1 MQAMRSVFSVR
12 QAFSEQALNG
22 SRKEVDTPTGK
33 IYVGGYFGSAFCFH
47 EDGFGKGN
55 GLLVTCEHV
64 RQDTHKWSGTHKPAF
79 VVACPYEGGAGGAE
93 LDWQHSWR
101 AEFVAHTGIVDAA
114 YQTLA
119 PEDPPLHPNMILL
132 DKIDLAILR
141 LVAPV
146 MATPLAKPRPLRFSR
161 NLPAARQECWVLGY
175 PKAGSTTPTLV
186 PVTCSFTDGNALKLT
201 GAQVMPGHS
210 GGPLVTKSGTV
221 VGWNFGRNDEL
232 SWCRPIA
239 AAEKCIGLVLTAPNA
254 WAQLLASSEEESAPD
269 RQQQQAADARTAAGF
284 RKAAELLEGDSK
296 RQKVASS
303 SNSGQGPSL
312 EGQPKLS
319 SDISP
324 IVYGGVV
331 YEASLD
337 STLQALS
344 LPSWPN
350 WTLVHSARF
359 EAKLVS
365 IDAYLARLAQGLEQS
380 ELDEG
385 VVQTILSNPKTMI
398 FFPALRANGECL
410 PSHAD
415 MQRQGKLVS
424 GCMVLMQTEFL
435 KGQVLQSIG
444 CSTVSQDR
452 RPATLNDVIRE
463 KAVQSAGHSAV
474 SFLDAGGGTPF
485 FKERLDG
492 GALSGAISH
501 RFDIFEALTLLRL
514 ADIAKA
520 REAIG
525 KLQKIVTN
533 ILCYPQDSKYRTLRE
548 DNPTL
553 KESVLSCPGA
563 RMLLLC
569 MGFAS
574 TSGSG
579 EKKLVLPEDASLVEL
594 DDLPVQ
600 LLAIGQAL
608 DNLSAV

>member
-12 QAFSEQALNG
+12 QAFNEQALNG
-22 SRKEVDTPTGK
+22 LRQEVETPTGK

-47 EDGFGKGN
+47 EDGLGMGN

-64 RQDTHKWSGTHKPAF
+64 RQDTLKTAGTHTPAF
-79 VVACPYEGGAGGAE
+79 VVVCPYEGGAGGAE
-93 LDWQHSWR
+93 LNWQHSWR

-594 DDLPVQ
+594 EYLARLDRHTGWLPN
-600 LLAIGQAL
+600 A
-608 DNLSAV
+608 

>member
-12 QAFSEQALNG
+12 QAFNEQALNG
-22 SRKEVDTPTGK
+22 LRQEVETPTGK

-47 EDGFGKGN
+47 EDGLGMGN

-64 RQDTHKWSGTHKPAF
+64 RQDTLKTAGTHTPAF
-79 VVACPYEGGAGGAE
+79 VVVCPYEGGAGGAE
-93 LDWQHSWR
+93 LNWQHSWR

-119 PEDPPLHPNMILL
+119 PNMILL

-146 MATPLAKPRPLRFSR
+146 MAMPLAKPRPLRFSR

-303 SNSGQGPSL
+303 SNSGQEPSL

-359 EAKLVS
+359 EAKLLS

-415 MQRQGKLVS
+415 MHRQGKLVS

-435 KGQVLQSIG
+435 KGQVLQLIG
-444 CSTVSQDR
+444 CAMKSQDR
-452 RPATLNDVIRE
+452 RPTTLNDVIRE
-463 KAVQSAGHSAV
+463 RAVQSAGRSAV

-485 FKERLDG
+485 FIERLDG